1 MMKQCTLEQIDPRQL
16 VLDERFQSRQTQ
28 LIGNKADKAAS
39 ENSRQRQLRN
49 ILTSLENGN
58 GIREPIEAYDIYG
71 ELYVVSGFHRTEA
84 CHTFLKDNPSKIL
97 SVPVKVYRGYTEA
110 EAYLDSLTKNLEHGT
125 ALDQSEM
132 WQNKFKQSLM
142 QGENLKILSKRATAK
157 LFDCSHSQGLH
168 IVNAQKA
175 CTEVGLPSL
184 KEWLGDY
191 QKAAEKLRKKL
202 MKAFNVE
209 LDDFDKD
216 GFPIISR
223 LSKAYKGEKF
233 DADLSEEELELKEI
247 LHQQSTLED
256 LIKRNPIAFRKA
268 LDNLDKKSLGI
279 VVKRKWDEDKVV
291 LKYCD
296 DNITDDELF

>member
-1 MMKQCTLEQIDPRQL
+1 
-16 VLDERFQSRQTQ
+16 
-28 LIGNKADKAAS
+28 
-39 ENSRQRQLRN
+39 
-49 ILTSLENGN
+49 
-58 GIREPIEAYDIYG
+58 
-71 ELYVVSGFHRTEA
+71 
-84 CHTFLKDNPSKIL
+84 
-97 SVPVKVYRGYTEA
+97 
-110 EAYLDSLTKNLEHGT
+110 
-125 ALDQSEM
+125 
-132 WQNKFKQSLM
+132 
-142 QGENLKILSKRATAK
+142 TAK

-291 LKYCD
+291 LKYCE